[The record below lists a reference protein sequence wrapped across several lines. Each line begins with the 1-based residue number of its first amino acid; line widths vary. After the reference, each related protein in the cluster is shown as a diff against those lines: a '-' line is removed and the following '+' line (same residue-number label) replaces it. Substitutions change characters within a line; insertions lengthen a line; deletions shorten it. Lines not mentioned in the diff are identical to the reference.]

1 MRVRSKSGVF
11 LFHCSKMLTGMVAP
25 SNGEICLNGEE
36 GCSKPEI
43 GVCPQEN
50 VLIGSLTPREHM
62 IFYWKLKRPSDN
74 NIDMQRNVN
83 E

>member
-1 MRVRSKSGVF
+1 MY
-11 LFHCSKMLTGMVAP
+11 LFSFCYFIYSKMLTGMVP
-25 SNGEICLNGEE
+25 PTSGEIWLNGEE
-36 GCSKPEI
+36 GFKPEI
-43 GVCPQEN
+43 GVCPQDN
-50 VLIGSLTPREHM
+50 VLIGTLTPREHM